1 MSVDTP
7 LMSQY
12 KEIKKENQDNIL
24 FFRLG
29 DFYEMFFED
38 AVIASREL
46 GLTLTSRNKEKGIE
60 VPLAGIPYHSSAG
73 YIGKL
78 VAKGYKVAI
87 CEQVEDPKATK
98 GIVKRE
104 VVRVITPGTIIDTEY
119 LDEKSNNYLMG
130 IVVKKEMIG
139 LTYIDITT
147 GEFVASEK
155 KKTEDYVYK
164 ILGEINKISPRE
176 VLIDENSYTD
186 LEKELKQFAQLNKI
200 NISSYLK
207 VKKSEE
213 FLKKYFKVISLDSF
227 GLNNKDGA
235 VEAAAMVLEYV
246 LELQKGNE
254 IPVDKIIYTGSEN
267 IMELN
272 LTTQRNLDVVAS
284 NRENGVLGTLQ
295 WILDSCRSSMG
306 SRLLKHFLKNP
317 STSKEIILE
326 RQKDIEFFYKGVL
339 LREEVREKLKD
350 IYDIERIIGK
360 LVLGNEN
367 ARDLVALKK
376 SILNSLEIYKILKG
390 NPIFEIALDELVE
403 IYNLIE
409 SSIKDEVPFSI
420 REGGM
425 IKAGYNAEL
434 DELHNISNNGKDTI
448 LEIEN
453 RERERTGIKGLKIKY
468 NKVFGYFIEVTKANI
483 HLVPTDYIRK
493 QTLAN
498 AERYIVEDLKIYEE
512 KVLNAKD
519 KIENLEY
526 HLFKEISEKIKN
538 FRSILHE
545 LAYKLSYLDVVTNF
559 AHIATKNS
567 YIKPEITTEG
577 DIEIIG
583 GRHPI
588 VEQLVGRENF
598 VKNSIVLN
606 NDKNLIIL
614 TGPNMSGKSTYM
626 KQVALILIM
635 AHMGCYVPAEY
646 AKIGIVDK
654 IFTRIGASDD
664 LVTGQSTFMLEMSE
678 VANIVNS
685 STKNSFIILDEIG
698 RGTST
703 FDGISIAT
711 AITEYIH
718 DNIQAKTI
726 FATHYHELTQ
736 LESKLNKS
744 TNFRIEVKED
754 EKEILF
760 LREIVKGGADKSY
773 GIEVAR
779 LAGLPKEILD
789 RAKEMLRVLEN
800 RKMIIE
806 RKVKK
811 EQLILFG
818 EFEPE
823 TKEEPI
829 KKEEENIIQLEN
841 EEKIVLRLLRE
852 AELDKMTPLDAFL
865 KLNELKRILN

>member
-130 IVVKKEMIG
+130 IVVKKETIG

-425 IKAGYNAEL
+425 IKDAYNAEL

-483 HLVPTDYIRK
+483 HLVPSDYIRK

-779 LAGLPKEILD
+779 LAGLPREILD

>member
-130 IVVKKEMIG
+130 IVIKKETIG

-409 SSIKDEVPFSI
+409 SSIKEEVPFSI

-425 IKAGYNAEL
+425 IKDGYNAEL

-483 HLVPTDYIRK
+483 HLVPADYIRK

-538 FRSILHE
+538 FRTILHE

-744 TNFRIEVKED
+744 ANFRIEVKED

-779 LAGLPKEILD
+779 LAGLPREILD
-789 RAKEMLRVLEN
+789 RAKEMLRVLET

-823 TKEEPI
+823 IKEEPI

>member
-130 IVVKKEMIG
+130 IVVKKETIG

-227 GLNNKDGA
+227 GLNNKVGA
-235 VEAAAMVLEYV
+235 IEAAAMVLEYV

-409 SSIKDEVPFSI
+409 SSIKEEVPFSI

-425 IKAGYNAEL
+425 IKDGYNAEL

-483 HLVPTDYIRK
+483 HLVPADYIRK

-744 TNFRIEVKED
+744 ANFRIEVKED

>member
-130 IVVKKEMIG
+130 IVVKKETIG

-227 GLNNKDGA
+227 GLNNKGGA
-235 VEAAAMVLEYV
+235 IEAAAMVLEYV

-409 SSIKDEVPFSI
+409 SSIKEEVPFSI

-425 IKAGYNAEL
+425 IKDGYNAEL

-483 HLVPTDYIRK
+483 HLVPADYIRK

-538 FRSILHE
+538 FRTILHE

-744 TNFRIEVKED
+744 ANFRIEVKED

-779 LAGLPKEILD
+779 LAGLPREILD
-789 RAKEMLRVLEN
+789 RAKEMLRVLET

-823 TKEEPI
+823 IKEEPI

>member
-130 IVVKKEMIG
+130 IVVKKETIG

-227 GLNNKDGA
+227 GLNNKVGA
-235 VEAAAMVLEYV
+235 IEAAAMVLEYV

-425 IKAGYNAEL
+425 IKDGYNAEL

-538 FRSILHE
+538 FRRILHE

-744 TNFRIEVKED
+744 ANFRIEVKED

>member
-1 MSVDTP
+1 
-7 LMSQY
+7 
-12 KEIKKENQDNIL
+12 
-24 FFRLG
+24 
-29 DFYEMFFED
+29 
-38 AVIASREL
+38 
-46 GLTLTSRNKEKGIE
+46 
-60 VPLAGIPYHSSAG
+60 
-73 YIGKL
+73 
-78 VAKGYKVAI
+78 
-87 CEQVEDPKATK
+87 
-98 GIVKRE
+98 
-104 VVRVITPGTIIDTEY
+104 
-119 LDEKSNNYLMG
+119 
-130 IVVKKEMIG
+130 
-139 LTYIDITT
+139 
-147 GEFVASEK
+147 
-155 KKTEDYVYK
+155 
-164 ILGEINKISPRE
+164 
-176 VLIDENSYTD
+176 
-186 LEKELKQFAQLNKI
+186 
-200 NISSYLK
+200 
-207 VKKSEE
+207 
-213 FLKKYFKVISLDSF
+213 
-227 GLNNKDGA
+227 
-235 VEAAAMVLEYV
+235 
-246 LELQKGNE
+246 
-254 IPVDKIIYTGSEN
+254 
-267 IMELN
+267 
-272 LTTQRNLDVVAS
+272 
-284 NRENGVLGTLQ
+284 RENGVLGTLQ

-425 IKAGYNAEL
+425 IKDGYNAEL

-483 HLVPTDYIRK
+483 HLVPSDYIRK

-779 LAGLPKEILD
+779 LAGLPREILD

>member
-130 IVVKKEMIG
+130 IVVKKETIG

-155 KKTEDYVYK
+155 KKTEDYMYK

-176 VLIDENSYTD
+176 VLIDENSYSD

-227 GLNNKDGA
+227 GLNNRVGA
-235 VEAAAMVLEYV
+235 IEAAAMVLEYV

-409 SSIKDEVPFSI
+409 SSIKEEVPFSI

-425 IKAGYNAEL
+425 IKDGYNAEL

-538 FRSILHE
+538 FRSVLHE

-577 DIEIIG
+577 DMEIIG

-744 TNFRIEVKED
+744 ANFRIEVKED

-818 EFEPE
+818 EFESE
-823 TKEEPI
+823 IKEEPI

>member
-130 IVVKKEMIG
+130 IVVKKETIG

-272 LTTQRNLDVVAS
+272 LTTQKNLDVVAS

-409 SSIKDEVPFSI
+409 SSIKEEVPFSI

-425 IKAGYNAEL
+425 IKDGYNAEL

-483 HLVPTDYIRK
+483 HLVPADYIRK

-538 FRSILHE
+538 FRTILHE

-744 TNFRIEVKED
+744 ANFRIEVKED

-779 LAGLPKEILD
+779 LAGLPREILD
-789 RAKEMLRVLEN
+789 RAKEMLRVLET

-823 TKEEPI
+823 IKEEPI

>member
-130 IVVKKEMIG
+130 IVVKKETIG

>member
-130 IVVKKEMIG
+130 IVVKKETIG

-176 VLIDENSYTD
+176 VLIDENSYSD

-227 GLNNKDGA
+227 GLNNRVGA
-235 VEAAAMVLEYV
+235 IEAAAMVLEYV

-409 SSIKDEVPFSI
+409 SSIKEEVPFSI

-425 IKAGYNAEL
+425 IKDGYNAEL

-538 FRSILHE
+538 FRSVLHE

-577 DIEIIG
+577 DMEIIG

-744 TNFRIEVKED
+744 ANFRIEVKED

-818 EFEPE
+818 EFESE
-823 TKEEPI
+823 IKEEPI

>member
-1 MSVDTP
+1 MSADTP
-7 LMSQY
+7 LMAQY

-29 DFYEMFFED
+29 DFYEMFFDD
-38 AVIASREL
+38 AVTVSKEL

-78 VAKGYKVAI
+78 IAKGYKVAI
-87 CEQVEDPKATK
+87 CEQVEDPKTTK
-98 GIVKRE
+98 GLVKRE

-130 IVVKKEMIG
+130 IVLKKDSIG
-139 LTYIDITT
+139 LSYIDITT

-155 KKTEDYVYK
+155 EKTEDYIYK
-164 ILGEINKISPRE
+164 ILGEINKVSPRE
-176 VLIDENSYTD
+176 ILIDENSYQD

-200 NISSYLK
+200 NINSYLK

-213 FLKKYFKVISLDSF
+213 FLKNYFKVISLDSF
-227 GLNNKDGA
+227 DLNGKTSA
-235 VEAAAMVLEYV
+235 VEASAMILEYV

-254 IPVDKIIYTGSEN
+254 IPVDKIVYTGSEDV
-267 IMELN
+267 MELN
-272 LTTQRNLDVVAS
+272 LTTQRNLDIVAS

-295 WILDSCRSSMG
+295 WVLDSCKSSMG

-317 STSKEIILE
+317 STSKEIITE
-326 RQKDIEFFYKGVL
+326 RQENIGFFYNNVL
-339 LREEVREKLKD
+339 LREETRERLKE

-360 LVLGNEN
+360 LILGNEN
-367 ARDLVALKK
+367 ARDLVALKR

-409 SSIKDEVPFSI
+409 KAIKDEVPFSV

-425 IKAGYNAEL
+425 IRDGYNSEL

-448 LEIEN
+448 LNIEN

-483 HLVPTDYIRK
+483 HLVPDDYIRK

-526 HLFKEISEKIKN
+526 MLFKEVSEEIKKHKN
-538 FRSILHE
+538 ILHD
-545 LAYKLSYLDVVTNF
+545 LAYKLAYLDVVTNF
-559 AHIATKNS
+559 AHVATKNG
-567 YIKPEITTEG
+567 YIRPEITTDG
-577 DIEIIG
+577 DMEIIG

-588 VEQLVGRENF
+588 VEQLVGKENF

-606 NDKNLIIL
+606 DDKNLIIL

-635 AHMGCYVPAEY
+635 AHIGCYVPAEY

-789 RAKEMLRVLEN
+789 RAREMVKVLEN

-806 RKVKK
+806 KKVKK

-818 EFEPE
+818 EFESE
-823 TKEEPI
+823 IKEEPM
-829 KKEEENIIQLEN
+829 KKVEEAVLELES

>member
-130 IVVKKEMIG
+130 IVVKKETIG

-227 GLNNKDGA
+227 GLNNKVGA
-235 VEAAAMVLEYV
+235 IEAAAMVLEYV

-409 SSIKDEVPFSI
+409 SSIKEEVPFSI

-425 IKAGYNAEL
+425 IKDGYNAEL

-483 HLVPTDYIRK
+483 HLVPADYIRK

-538 FRSILHE
+538 FRTILHE

-744 TNFRIEVKED
+744 ANFRIEVKED

-779 LAGLPKEILD
+779 LAGLPREILD
-789 RAKEMLRVLEN
+789 RAKEMLRVLET

-823 TKEEPI
+823 IKEEPI

>member
-130 IVVKKEMIG
+130 IVVKKETIG

-227 GLNNKDGA
+227 GLNNKVGA
-235 VEAAAMVLEYV
+235 IEAAAMVLGYV

-254 IPVDKIIYTGSEN
+254 IPVDKINYTGSEN

-409 SSIKDEVPFSI
+409 SSIKEEVPFSI

-425 IKAGYNAEL
+425 IKETYNAEL
-434 DELHNISNNGKDTI
+434 DELQNISNNGKDTI

-538 FRSILHE
+538 FRSVLHE

-577 DIEIIG
+577 DMEIIG

-635 AHMGCYVPAEY
+635 AHIGCYVPAEY

-744 TNFRIEVKED
+744 ANFRIEVKED

-779 LAGLPKEILD
+779 LAGLPMEILD

-818 EFEPE
+818 EFESE
-823 TKEEPI
+823 IKEEPI

-852 AELDKMTPLDAFL
+852 AELDKMTPFDAFL

>member
-130 IVVKKEMIG
+130 IVVKKETIG

-227 GLNNKDGA
+227 GLNNKVGA
-235 VEAAAMVLEYV
+235 IEAAAMVLEYV

-425 IKAGYNAEL
+425 IKDGYNAEL

-538 FRSILHE
+538 FRRILHE

-635 AHMGCYVPAEY
+635 AHMGCYIPAEY

-744 TNFRIEVKED
+744 ANFRIEVKED

>member
-130 IVVKKEMIG
+130 IVVKKETIG

-227 GLNNKDGA
+227 GLNNKVGA
-235 VEAAAMVLEYV
+235 IEAAAMVLEYV

-409 SSIKDEVPFSI
+409 SSIKEEVPFSI

-425 IKAGYNAEL
+425 IKDGYNAEL

-744 TNFRIEVKED
+744 ANFRIEVKED

>member
-104 VVRVITPGTIIDTEY
+104 VIRVITPGTIIDTEY

-130 IVVKKEMIG
+130 IVIKKETIG

-227 GLNNKDGA
+227 GLNNKVGA
-235 VEAAAMVLEYV
+235 IEAAAMVLEYV

-409 SSIKDEVPFSI
+409 SSIKEEVPFSI

-425 IKAGYNAEL
+425 IKDGYNAEL

-468 NKVFGYFIEVTKANI
+468 NKVFGYFIEITKANI
-483 HLVPTDYIRK
+483 HLVPADYIRK

-526 HLFKEISEKIKN
+526 YLFKEISEKIKD

-744 TNFRIEVKED
+744 ANFRIEVKED

-823 TKEEPI
+823 TKEEPT

>member
-130 IVVKKEMIG
+130 IVVKKETIG

-227 GLNNKDGA
+227 GLNNKVGA
-235 VEAAAMVLEYV
+235 IEAAAMVLEYV

-409 SSIKDEVPFSI
+409 SSIKEEVPFSI

-425 IKAGYNAEL
+425 IKDGYNAEL

-744 TNFRIEVKED
+744 ANFRIEVKED

-818 EFEPE
+818 EFESE
-823 TKEEPI
+823 IKEEPI

>member
-130 IVVKKEMIG
+130 IVVKKETIG

-425 IKAGYNAEL
+425 IKDGYNAEL

-483 HLVPTDYIRK
+483 HLVPSDYIRK

-779 LAGLPKEILD
+779 LAGLPREILD

>member
-130 IVVKKEMIG
+130 IVVKKETIG

-425 IKAGYNAEL
+425 IKAGHNAEL

-823 TKEEPI
+823 IKEEPI

>member
-130 IVVKKEMIG
+130 IVVKKETIG

-227 GLNNKDGA
+227 GLNNKVGA
-235 VEAAAMVLEYV
+235 IEAAAMVLEYV

-409 SSIKDEVPFSI
+409 SSIKEEVPFSI

-425 IKAGYNAEL
+425 IKDGYNAEL

-483 HLVPTDYIRK
+483 HLVPADYIRK

-744 TNFRIEVKED
+744 ANFRIEVKED

-779 LAGLPKEILD
+779 LAGLPREILD
-789 RAKEMLRVLEN
+789 RAKEMLRVLET

-823 TKEEPI
+823 IKEEPI

>member
-130 IVVKKEMIG
+130 IVVKKETIG

-227 GLNNKDGA
+227 GLNNKVGA
-235 VEAAAMVLEYV
+235 IEAAAMVLEYV

-317 STSKEIILE
+317 LTSKEIILE

-409 SSIKDEVPFSI
+409 SSIKEEVPFSI

-425 IKAGYNAEL
+425 IKDGYNAEL

-483 HLVPTDYIRK
+483 HLVPADYIRK

-538 FRSILHE
+538 FRTILHE

-744 TNFRIEVKED
+744 ANFRIEVKED

-779 LAGLPKEILD
+779 LAGLPREILD
-789 RAKEMLRVLEN
+789 RAKEMLRVLET

-823 TKEEPI
+823 IKEEPI

>member
-1 MSVDTP
+1 MSADTP
-7 LMSQY
+7 LMAQY

-29 DFYEMFFED
+29 DFYEMFFDD
-38 AVIASREL
+38 AVTVSKEL
-46 GLTLTSRNKEKGIE
+46 GLTLTSRNREKGIE

-78 VAKGYKVAI
+78 IAKGYKVAI
-87 CEQVEDPKATK
+87 CEQVEDPKTTK
-98 GIVKRE
+98 GLVKRE

-130 IVVKKEMIG
+130 IVLKKDSIG
-139 LTYIDITT
+139 LSYIDITT

-155 KKTEDYVYK
+155 EKTEDYIYK
-164 ILGEINKISPRE
+164 ILGEINKVSPRE
-176 VLIDENSYTD
+176 ILIDENSYQD

-200 NISSYLK
+200 NINSYLK

-213 FLKKYFKVISLDSF
+213 FLKNYFKVISLDSF
-227 GLNNKDGA
+227 DLNGKTSA
-235 VEAAAMVLEYV
+235 VEASAMILEYV

-254 IPVDKIIYTGSEN
+254 IPVDKIVYTGSEDV
-267 IMELN
+267 MELN
-272 LTTQRNLDVVAS
+272 LTTQRNLDIVAS

-295 WILDSCRSSMG
+295 WVLDSCKSSMG

-317 STSKEIILE
+317 STSKEIITE
-326 RQKDIEFFYKGVL
+326 RQENIGFFYNNVL
-339 LREEVREKLKD
+339 LREETRERLKE

-360 LVLGNEN
+360 LILGNEN
-367 ARDLVALKK
+367 ARDLVALKR

-409 SSIKDEVPFSI
+409 KAIKDEVPFSI

-425 IKAGYNAEL
+425 IRDGYNSEL

-448 LEIEN
+448 LNIEN

-483 HLVPTDYIRK
+483 HLVPDDYIRK

-526 HLFKEISEKIKN
+526 MLFKEVSEEIKKHKN
-538 FRSILHE
+538 ILHD
-545 LAYKLSYLDVVTNF
+545 LAYKLAYLDVVTNF
-559 AHIATKNS
+559 AHVATKNG
-567 YIKPEITTEG
+567 YIRPEITTDG
-577 DIEIIG
+577 DMEIIG

-588 VEQLVGRENF
+588 VEQLVGKENF

-606 NDKNLIIL
+606 DDKNLIIL

-635 AHMGCYVPAEY
+635 AHIGCYVPAEY

-789 RAKEMLRVLEN
+789 RAREMVKVLEN

-806 RKVKK
+806 KKVKK

-818 EFEPE
+818 EFESE
-823 TKEEPI
+823 IKEEPM
-829 KKEEENIIQLEN
+829 KKVEEAVLELES

>member
-12 KEIKKENQDNIL
+12 KEIKKENKDNIL

-38 AVIASREL
+38 AVIASKEL
-46 GLTLTSRNKEKGIE
+46 GLTLTSRNREKGIE
-60 VPLAGIPYHSSAG
+60 VPLAGVPYHSSAG

-87 CEQVEDPKATK
+87 CEQVEDPKSTK

-130 IVVKKEMIG
+130 IVVKKETIG

-147 GEFVASEK
+147 GEFIASEK
-155 KKTEDYVYK
+155 KKTEDYVYR
-164 ILGEINKISPRE
+164 ILGEVNKISPKE
-176 VLIDENSYTD
+176 VLLDENSYEE

-207 VKKSEE
+207 VKKSED

-227 GLNNKDGA
+227 GLNGKIA
-235 VEAAAMVLEYV
+235 ASEAAAMVLEYV

-254 IPVDKIIYTGSEN
+254 IPVDRIVYTGSEN

-295 WILDSCRSSMG
+295 WILDSCKSSMG

-317 STSKEIILE
+317 STEKDTILE
-326 RQKDIEFFYKGVL
+326 RQENIEFFYKSVL
-339 LREEVREKLKD
+339 LREEIREKLKD

-360 LVLGNEN
+360 LILGNEN

-376 SILNSLEIYKILKG
+376 SILNSLEIYKVLKG
-390 NPIFEIALDELVE
+390 NPIFEICLDELIE

-409 SSIKDEVPFSI
+409 KSIKDEVPFSI
-420 REGGM
+420 REGGI
-425 IKAGYNAEL
+425 IKEGYSTEL

-483 HLVPTDYIRK
+483 HLVPEDYIRK

-519 KIENLEY
+519 KIESLEY
-526 HLFKEISEKIKN
+526 HIFKEISEKVKSYRN
-538 FRSILHE
+538 ELHE
-545 LAYKLSYLDVVTNF
+545 LAYKLAYLDVITNF
-559 AHIATKNS
+559 AYVATKNS
-567 YIKPEITTEG
+567 YVKPEITTEG
-577 DIEIIG
+577 DIERIG

-635 AHMGCYVPAEY
+635 AHIGCYVPAEY

-718 DNIQAKTI
+718 DNIGAKTI

-744 TNFRIEVKED
+744 VNFRIEVKED

-789 RAKEMLRVLEN
+789 RAKEMLKVLEN

-806 RKVKK
+806 KRVKK

-818 EFEPE
+818 DFKPE
-823 TKEEPI
+823 TKEETV
-829 KKEEENIIQLEN
+829 KKEEENIVQLEN
-841 EEKIVLRLLRE
+841 EERIVLRLLRE